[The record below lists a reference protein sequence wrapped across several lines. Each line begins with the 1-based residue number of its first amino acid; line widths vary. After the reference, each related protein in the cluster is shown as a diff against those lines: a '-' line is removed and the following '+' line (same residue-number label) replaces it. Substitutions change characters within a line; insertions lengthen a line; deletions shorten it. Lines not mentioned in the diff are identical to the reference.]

1 MARRSFSRPKSRPS
15 GTAVEAAVRL
25 LARRAHSR
33 LELRR
38 KLERRGYET
47 EEVESAIGRLAD
59 LGYVDDA
66 AFARGLV
73 RHRSAAR
80 GPLALAS
87 ELSAKGIDRAGI
99 AAALEGVDE
108 ESQLA
113 AATRLAER
121 LYAEKPL
128 PGYREMLDRI
138 GSKLIRRGFS
148 SGVVR
153 AACRAV
159 LAGAA
164 PSPEA

>member
-1 MARRSFSRPKSRPS
+1 MKRRSSKPTRRAPS
-15 GTAVEAAVRL
+15 GTALDAGLRL

-33 LELRR
+33 VELRR
-38 KLERRGYET
+38 KLERRGHELP
-47 EEVESAIGRLAD
+47 EVEAALRRLTE

-66 AFARGLV
+66 AYARGLV
-73 RHRSAAR
+73 RRRSVAR
-80 GPLALAS
+80 GPLALAA

-99 AAALEGVDE
+99 AEALQDVDE

-128 PGYREMLDRI
+128 PGYQEMLDRI

-148 SGVVR
+148 SSVVR

-164 PSPEA
+164 GTPEA

>member
-1 MARRSFSRPKSRPS
+1 MARRSSSRPKPAPS

-33 LELRR
+33 VELRR
-38 KLERRGYET
+38 KLQRRGYEPAEAEAALERLT
-47 EEVESAIGRLAD
+47 E

-66 AFARGLV
+66 VFARGLV
-73 RHRSAAR
+73 RQRSGAR
-80 GPLALAS
+80 GPLALAA

-99 AAALEGVDE
+99 ADALEGLDE

-138 GSKLIRRGFS
+138 GSKLIRRGFAP
-148 SGVVR
+148 GVVR

-164 PSPEA
+164 PAADA